1 MINSESDGSDHSPPA
16 QPDHVGPE
24 HREARPADR
33 RHRQSKMLKS
43 VLKQQIRIRGMRYK
57 DIADQLGVSVM
68 TVKRY
73 LNSDRV
79 PIEVIEDIGAC
90 LGIGLL
96 ELADL
101 AKADDAGDALD
112 LELQQEIALASDY
125 ALALMRL
132 LLYSGMTV
140 AEIMDEYEVDEATV
154 VGLLTRLD
162 RLKLIELLPGNRVRI
177 RGTRHVEWRRG
188 GPIRRT
194 IENDIRK
201 SFVAMDFANT
211 EDFFGYESV
220 RLTQSSVRQLEDHMR
235 NLVRQVRIL
244 HRIDQGAK
252 SENKQWHT
260 VLVAQRETNWG
271 FPVNEGERLVPRA
284 HGGPAYPDLPARLP
298 AASDERDP
306 GSSSS
311 G

>member
-1 MINSESDGSDHSPPA
+1 MIDSVSGGSARPWYGTSDQRDPSLH
-16 QPDHVGPE
+16 
-24 HREARPADR
+24 EARSADR
-33 RHRQSKMLKS
+33 RHRQSRMLKA

-73 LNSDRV
+73 LNSNRV
-79 PIEVIEDIGAC
+79 PIEVLEDIGAC
-90 LGIGLL
+90 LGLGLL
-96 ELADL
+96 ELAEL
-101 AKADDAGDALD
+101 ARADDRGDALD

-140 AEIMDEYEVDEATV
+140 AEIMDEYDVEESTV

-177 RGTRHVEWRRG
+177 RGPRHVEWKPG

-194 IENDIRK
+194 IDNDIRT

-211 EDFFGYESV
+211 DDFFGYETV
-220 RLTQSSVRQLEDHMR
+220 RLTKSSVKQLEDHMR
-235 NLVRQVRIL
+235 NLVHQVRIL
-244 HRIDQGAK
+244 HRLDQGAK
-252 SENKQWHT
+252 SEDKQWHT

-271 FPVNEGERLVPRA
+271 FPINGGQGFAPRIY
-284 HGGPAYPDLPARLP
+284 GGPTYPDLLTGFP
-298 AASDERDP
+298 AAP
-306 GSSSS
+306 
-311 G
+311 